1 MSTQEYTIHTHA
13 GVALVE
19 RILLPAEIAAM
30 VTITAAA
37 HATVRVLIESE
48 VSCNGSVEIHTHTAP
63 GAQILVG
70 MCVRV
75 TGTDSLL
82 IKSFQHHEKSH
93 GTSRLWVRKIL
104 SDQAV
109 ATYQGFVHVAKEATG
124 TIVSQDDKTLLD
136 GLQVRAEST
145 PILEVLTNDV
155 SCSHGSA
162 LGRVDPHMV
171 WYMQTRG
178 FAAEEARALLYKAFF
193 DELCHMLLP
202 KG

>member
-1 MSTQEYTIHTHA
+1 MSTQEHTIQAHA
-13 GVALVE
+13 GVTLVE
-19 RILLPAEIAAM
+19 RILLPAEVAA
-30 VTITAAA
+30 TIIVAAA
-37 HATVRVLIESE
+37 EYATVRVLIES
-48 VSCNGSVEIHTHTAP
+48 VASCNGSVEIHTHAEP

-82 IKSFQHHEKSH
+82 IKSFQHHKKPH
-93 GTSRLWVRKIL
+93 GTSRVWVRKIL
-104 SDQAV
+104 SDQAF
-109 ATYQGFVHVAKEATG
+109 ATYEGFVHVAKEATG

-155 SCSHGSA
+155 ACSHGSA
-162 LGRVDPHMV
+162 LGRVDLNMV

-178 FAAEEARALLYKAFF
+178 FAIDEARALLYTAFF